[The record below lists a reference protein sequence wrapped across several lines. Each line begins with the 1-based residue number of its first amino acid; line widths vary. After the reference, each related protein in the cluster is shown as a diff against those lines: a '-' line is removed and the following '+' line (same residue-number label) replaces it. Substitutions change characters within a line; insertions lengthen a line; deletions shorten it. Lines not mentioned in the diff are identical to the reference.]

1 MSLENIYA
9 LIIIA
14 VVLVILFKFS
24 KKIVKLGIL
33 FIIGFAAFFYLT
45 GCSKGN
51 LNISGDLE
59 NVEDNTLTRIKDM
72 PFVKKSEVDIS
83 RSLILGEGKSWSGQV
98 VIKVPKTKPEVFN
111 FYIKNLDEF
120 GWKEQTTIRGET
132 SVLNYVGDN
141 NRVAIL
147 TIREIMFGNSEV
159 MISVAPY
166 TEEFE
171 EAVGEYINEK
181 YLEITDWKEN

>member
-1 MSLENIYA
+1 MPPGQGSQQIFCVLQFSNECETTETWNDVPHMREKYIEQG
-9 LIIIA
+9 A
-14 VVLVILFKFS
+14 VMHS
-24 KKIVKLGIL
+24 
-33 FIIGFAAFFYLT
+33 
-45 GCSKGN
+45 SPHGN
-51 LNISGDLE
+51 
-59 NVEDNTLTRIKDM
+59 TW
-72 PFVKKSEVDIS
+72 S
-83 RSLILGEGKSWSGQV
+83 RL
-98 VIKVPKTKPEVFN
+98 KTKPEVFN